1 MMRYPGAYQ
10 EFMIGDVCL
19 FEAHKL
25 GVMASYVEPWVNCVH
40 NYSSRLLKFCSCYVH
55 SLI

>member
-40 NYSSRLLKFCSCYVH
+40 NYSSRLLKSCSCCVH